1 MTVVASLFAVGFVG
15 NAAAFA
21 DDNQAQYSEQHA
33 WSGVSQ
39 DQYVAQGNANHQED
53 NYAVSAAVG
62 WDDGEADSGNAY
74 AVQASYQSNENAQV
88 GASNAQNYNW
98 QNQDD

>member
-39 DQYVAQGNANHQED
+39 DQYVAQGNANSQD
-53 NYAVSAAVG
+53 TNVAASAALG
-62 WDDGEADSGNAY
+62 WDDEAESGDAY
-74 AVQASYQSNENAQV
+74 AAQYNEQENENAQ
-88 GASNAQNYNW
+88 AAWSSAENYNW

>member
-62 WDDGEADSGNAY
+62 WDSDSGNAY
-74 AVQASYQSNENAQV
+74 AVQYSEQENENAQ
-88 GASNAQNYNW
+88 GAWSSAENYNW